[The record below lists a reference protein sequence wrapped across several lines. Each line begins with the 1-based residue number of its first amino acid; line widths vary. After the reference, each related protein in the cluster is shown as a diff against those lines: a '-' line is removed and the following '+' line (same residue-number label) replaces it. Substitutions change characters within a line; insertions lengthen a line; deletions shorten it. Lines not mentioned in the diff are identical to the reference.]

1 MRGRASDKPRPGP
14 KPKRRRVAREPQ
26 YQSPTY
32 LRLLDQLAAG
42 VSGLRSQRRW
52 TQEEAADKA
61 SMGLRH
67 FQAVEGQESNVT
79 LTTLARLCEGF
90 EVEIRD
96 LFKP

>member
-1 MRGRASDKPRPGP
+1 MRGRTARKPRSRSQ
-14 KPKRRRVAREPQ
+14 PKRRRIAREPQ
-26 YQSPTY
+26 YRSPAY
-32 LRLLDQLAAG
+32 LRLLDQLAEG
-42 VSGLRSQRRW
+42 VSALRSHRGW
-52 TQEEAADKA
+52 TQEEAADRA

-90 EVEIRD
+90 GVEIRD